1 LLNGIKTTA
10 FEALMLVL
18 SRLSPGLVAKCNRDS
33 ANKGDKKS
41 RLLMIIQKIA
51 VAFVFCE
58 FVYY

>member
-1 LLNGIKTTA
+1 
-10 FEALMLVL
+10 MLVL